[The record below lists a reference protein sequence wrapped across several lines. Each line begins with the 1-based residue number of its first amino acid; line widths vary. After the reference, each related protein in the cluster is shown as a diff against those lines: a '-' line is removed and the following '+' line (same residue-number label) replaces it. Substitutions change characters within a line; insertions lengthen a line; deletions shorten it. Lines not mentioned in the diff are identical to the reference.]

1 MTARLTLSIFCLSL
15 ACTGAG
21 VPAWSAPPSG
31 LSGYEAVTGD
41 SPDEERSIWDSFYE
55 HKSNVFGK
63 EAVGF
68 LKENLHRVRKGRAF
82 VPAMGEGRNAVYLA
96 RHGFQVDGVDLSPI
110 AVDRAVE
117 LARSQHVS
125 VKGIVADLTN
135 YAYPLQA
142 YDFVFVSLFY
152 MEQLIPKF
160 KQVVKPGGHIM
171 VYVKAD
177 TGKPSAGN
185 TPDDFLVKNST
196 LKAAFKD
203 FQTLSFKEYR
213 DHGVDVIAILARRP

>member
-1 MTARLTLSIFCLSL
+1 MKARVALSFFILL
-15 ACTGAG
+15 IACIGPSAS
-21 VPAWSAPPSG
+21 AWSAPA
-31 LSGYEAVTGD
+31 SGYEAVTGD

-68 LKENLHRVRKGRAF
+68 LKENLHRIRKGRAF

-96 RHGFQVDGVDLSPI
+96 RHGFRVDGVDLSPI

-125 VKGIVADLTN
+125 VKGIVADLIQ
-135 YAYPLQA
+135 YAYPIQA

-177 TGKPSAGN
+177 TGKPAAGT
-185 TPDDFLVKNST
+185 TPDDFLVKAST

-203 FQTLSFKEYR
+203 FKTLSFKEYR

>member
-1 MTARLTLSIFCLSL
+1 MKYWICSL
-15 ACTGAG
+15 FFACSALAG
-21 VPAWSAPPSG
+21 PT
-31 LSGYEAVTGD
+31 SGYEAATGD

-55 HKSNVFGK
+55 HKANVFGK

-68 LKENLHRVRKGRAF
+68 LKEHLHRIRKGRAF

-96 RHGFQVDGVDLSPI
+96 RHGFKVDGVDLSPI

-125 VKGIVADLTN
+125 LKGIVADLLT
-135 YAYPLQA
+135 YPYPLNT

-152 MEQLIPKF
+152 MESLMPKF
-160 KQVVKPGGHIM
+160 KQSVKSGGHLM

-177 TGKPSAGN
+177 TGKATAGS
-185 TPDDFLVKNST
+185 TPDDFLVKAST
-196 LKAAFKD
+196 LKGALRD
-203 FQTLSFKEYR
+203 FRILSFKEYR
-213 DHGVDVIAILARRP
+213 DHGVDVLAVLARKP

>member
-1 MTARLTLSIFCLSL
+1 MTLRTASTIFYLLIACSGSL
-15 ACTGAG
+15 N
-21 VPAWSAPPSG
+21 PAWSAPA
-31 LSGYEAVTGD
+31 SGYEAVTGD

-55 HKSNVFGK
+55 HKANAFGK

-96 RHGFQVDGVDLSPI
+96 RHGFKVDGVDLSPI

-125 VKGIVADLTN
+125 VKGIVADLTT

-152 MEQLIPKF
+152 MDQVIPKF

-177 TGKPSAGN
+177 TGRPSAG
-185 TPDDFLVKNST
+185 TAPDDFLVKPSA
-196 LKAAFKD
+196 LKAEFKD
-203 FQTLSFKEYR
+203 FQILSFKEYR
-213 DHGVDVIAILARRP
+213 DHGVDVIALLARRP

>member
-1 MTARLTLSIFCLSL
+1 MHTRFGLTIFCLLL
-15 ACTGAG
+15 ACSGLG
-21 VPAWSAPPSG
+21 SPARSAPH
-31 LSGYEAVTGD
+31 SGYEAVTGD
-41 SPDEERSIWDSFYE
+41 SPDEDRSIWDSFYE

-96 RHGFQVDGVDLSPI
+96 RHGFKVDGVDLSPI

-125 VKGIVADLTN
+125 VKGIVADLTT
-135 YAYPLQA
+135 YAYPLHA

-152 MEQLIPKF
+152 MDQLIPKF

-171 VYVKAD
+171 IYLKAD
-177 TGKPSAGN
+177 TGKPAAGT
-185 TPDDFLVKNST
+185 TPDDFLVKSST

-213 DHGVDVIAILARRP
+213 DHGVDVIALLARRP